1 MKTILTILLL
11 SFFATS
17 SFAQGTLED
26 YKRANAVRVNY
37 SWKMGNGATAVYV
50 TSSSA
55 EKHLVLLSRL
65 L

>member
-37 SWKMGNGATAVYV
+37 SWKMANGDVNVHRMGN
-50 TSSSA
+50 
-55 EKHLVLLSRL
+55 LS
-65 L
+65 